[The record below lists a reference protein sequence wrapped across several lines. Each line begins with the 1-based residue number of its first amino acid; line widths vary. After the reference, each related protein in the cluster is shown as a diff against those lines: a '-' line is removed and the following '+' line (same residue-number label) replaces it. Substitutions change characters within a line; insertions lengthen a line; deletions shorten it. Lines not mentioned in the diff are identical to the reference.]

1 MIVLIRNQF
10 TILLSRFFQ
19 FFKPRNTGFFCLLF
33 CLLNF
38 HFKAFGQ
45 DQVPDL
51 SAITK
56 EDKVDTLL
64 SLANTLAR
72 NDFETALQ
80 YSHEGLELARE
91 LSYHKGEVGAFLAL
105 GRIQIIR
112 SKYDSA
118 HLLLKKA
125 DDLIGARRLPAL
137 KSQLLDTY
145 GWLAQREE
153 EFEKSIHFHKR
164 AYQALT
170 EFGSPTEA
178 SIYMNLGITYYFMSE
193 FDSAKSYYEKGLAI
207 NTALKDSLG
216 MLNGYRNIGIV
227 LRRKGNLREAIR
239 LYFDA
244 LRIAEQL
251 KLQSSIADVH
261 NSIGVAFDHLKEYDQ
276 ALEHYQQTLDIR
288 RQLSDRR
295 RLGNV
300 LSNIGWIYSELEQ
313 LDKALEAHLESLR
326 IAEEIG
332 GHNASNAAF
341 NNIGLV
347 YKEMGKYDSAY
358 LYFQKS
364 LEEYASIDDKR
375 GIALAANNISSNHF
389 AQKQYVEAIAVQ
401 LEYLPL
407 IEEYGAQRTKMI
419 AYQRLYGAYK
429 ILKQTQSALKYH
441 ELYKLAADSIFD
453 VDKTAEL
460 YELSVK
466 YETEKKEKELAFKDE
481 QITTLQ
487 QLADLRKKLLFTS
500 IGALLVISTLIVLVI
515 YFRNQRR
522 KKVML
527 AQTQLMEVNLKN
539 EQLETER
546 VGLKLKSKE
555 KELLSF
561 ALNLTQKNDLLRRMK
576 EIIEKKVKHKGTLKA
591 DFRELETL
599 IDSNDQSEKEWESF
613 KHLFQELHHDFFNK
627 LKLRHPDLSI
637 YETRL
642 CALIKLNLSS
652 TEMAGMLNIS
662 ISSLTSARYRL
673 RKKMNLSGKDDL
685 NQYIEAFNGVI
696 A

>member
-1 MIVLIRNQF
+1 MIVVIRNQY
-10 TILLSRFFQ
+10 THRATGFFS
-19 FFKPRNTGFFCLLF
+19 FFKVRDIGFFCLLF

-38 HFKAFGQ
+38 PLNALAQ
-45 DQVPDL
+45 DTEVNL
-51 SAITK
+51 SSITK

-72 NDFETALQ
+72 NDFKKALE
-80 YSHEGLELARE
+80 YSHQGLNLARM
-91 LSYHKGEVGAFLAL
+91 LNYHKGEAGAFLAL

-118 HLLLKKA
+118 HLLLKTA
-125 DDLIGARRLPAL
+125 DDLIGRRKLPAL
-137 KSQLLDTY
+137 KSKLLDTY
-145 GWLAQREE
+145 GWLAQREK
-153 EFEKSIHFHKR
+153 EFDKSIDFHQR

-170 EFGSPTEA
+170 DFGSPTEA

-193 FDSAKSYYEKGLAI
+193 FDSAKRYYEKGLAI
-207 NTALKDSLG
+207 NTAIRDSLG

-227 LRRKGNLREAIR
+227 LRRKGETREAIR

-251 KLQSSIADVH
+251 QLQSSIADAH
-261 NSIGVAFDHLKEYDQ
+261 NSIGVAFDHLKEYDK
-276 ALEHYQQTLDIR
+276 ALEHYLQTLSIR
-288 RQLSDRR
+288 RQLSDKR

-300 LSNIGWIYSELEQ
+300 LSNIGWVYSELKQ

-332 GHNASNAAF
+332 GHTANQATF

-347 YKEMGKYDSAY
+347 YNQLKQYDLARE
-358 LYFQKS
+358 YFQKS
-364 LEEYASIDDKR
+364 LKEYQSIDDKR
-375 GIALAANNISSNHF
+375 GVALVVNNLASVHF
-389 AQKQYVEAIAVQ
+389 NKKEYRQAVSL
-401 LEYLPL
+401 LEDHLAL
-407 IEEYGAQRTKMI
+407 IEEFGDQRTVMI
-419 AYQRLYGAYK
+419 AYEHLYEYNEAQGLAK
-429 ILKQTQSALKYH
+429 EALKYH
-441 ELYKLAADSIFD
+441 KRFKSMTDSIFNI
-453 VDKTAEL
+453 DKTAEVL
-460 YELSVK
+460 DLSEK
-466 YETEKKEKELAFKDE
+466 YESEKKERELSYKDE
-481 QITTLQ
+481 QIETLEE
-487 QLADLRKKLLFTS
+487 LAELRRQIVTIS
-500 IGALLVISTLIVLVI
+500 SVGALVVFTLIFVLVR
-515 YFRNQRR
+515 YRNKRN
-522 KKVML
+522 KKAL
-527 AQTQLMEVNLKN
+527 LTEN
-539 EQLETER
+539 ELIHIRFANERLEKEQAK
-546 VGLKLKSKE
+546 LKLKSKE

-576 EIIEKKVKHKGTLKA
+576 ELIEKKVKYKGTLKA
-591 DFRELETL
+591 DFKELEHL

-662 ISSLTSARYRL
+662 TSSLTSARYRL
-673 RKKMNLSGKDDL
+673 RKKMGLSGKDDL
-685 NQYIEAFNGVI
+685 NQYIEAFNGVV